1 MVDVHNQIMCM
12 CHGAVSIWFGRQF
25 GYHYSNMKGSN
36 LIKILAKKVLIFVY
50 FSSGEVCGGQSKD
63 KSTENGNIFILLA
76 FEVVYTV
83 SLG

>member
-1 MVDVHNQIMCM
+1 MCM
-12 CHGAVSIWFGRQF
+12 CHGAVSIWFGRQC